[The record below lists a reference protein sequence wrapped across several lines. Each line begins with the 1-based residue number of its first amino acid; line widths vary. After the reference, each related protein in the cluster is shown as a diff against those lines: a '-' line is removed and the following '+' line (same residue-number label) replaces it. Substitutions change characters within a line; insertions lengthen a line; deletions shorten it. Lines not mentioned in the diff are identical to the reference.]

1 MMHWCISSSLLI
13 SAVILLR
20 KLNGTWVSARMR
32 YATWGVVLVRLLI
45 PFWTQFYYNSIL
57 GSKTMS
63 VWLVQWDRKLTEN
76 QEFYQLLMA
85 IYLFGVLITGTVL
98 LISNLRFSYGL
109 RRQREE
115 VSVKD
120 IDLPTYVTAKIDSPC
135 LVGVIRP
142 CIYVN
147 PLVYGDEELLNYT
160 LLHEV
165 CHFRR
170 KDYVWSFLRCL
181 CLCLHWYNPLVWVAA
196 YLSKIDSELAC
207 DEAVVHKI
215 GYENRFDYGRALI
228 AVTCGAAQSLPIAA
242 TAMIGNECIVKRR
255 VLRIAAEP
263 YTPVSEIIWTV
274 WMLFL
279 IVMYTCL

>member
-1 MMHWCISSSLLI
+1 MTQWCLSSCLLI
-13 SAVILLR
+13 AAVILLR
-20 KLNGTWVSARMR
+20 KLNGSWVSARVR
-32 YATWGVVLVRLLI
+32 YAAWLVVLVRLLI
-45 PFWTQFYYNSIL
+45 PYWTEVYYKSIL
-57 GSKTMS
+57 GSKSVS
-63 VWLVQWDRKLTEN
+63 VWLAQWDRMITEN
-76 QEFYQLLMA
+76 QELHRLLMA
-85 IYLFGVLITGTVL
+85 IYLLGGLVTGIVL
-98 LISNLRFSYGL
+98 LASNLRFSYSL
-109 RRQREE
+109 RRQREA
-115 VSVKD
+115 VSVKHTT
-120 IDLPTYVTAKIDSPC
+120 LPTYVTEKIDSPC
-135 LVGVIRP
+135 LVGVIYP
-142 CIYVN
+142 CIYVT
-147 PLVYGDEELLNYT
+147 PVVYGDEALLNYT
-160 LLHEV
+160 LLHEA

-170 KDYVWSFLRCL
+170 KDHIWSFLRCV

-228 AVTCGAAQSLPIAA
+228 AVTCGAAQLLPIAA

-263 YTPVSEIIWTV
+263 YTPVSEIFWTV